1 MCGPDMRRGMLGM
14 GVFDKTLVRVE
25 VQRDEG
31 GEKRSQQKLH
41 YI

>member
-1 MCGPDMRRGMLGM
+1 MRRGMLGM